1 MSATSPNTVAEE
13 TGGTS
18 KEWSCPS
25 CRLVNSL
32 SSPVCRCMRA
42 RPKESDGWPAIFK
55 GMTFH
60 FNGVIPRT
68 LKHPSHSL
76 EWRMAEAHGA
86 RVTTDFPQGVT
97 HLIYRPGYERS
108 EKVRMSIQRLQ
119 IKCMPIAWMLDS
131 MLQSRELYEGLY
143 KLTVVPAQALP
154 TSSGVMLAHYQH
166 PFYVGNSDT
175 FQIPGYDGGGPESAS
190 LVKTNAGVASAG
202 GGASSSSAGNGA
214 GGTDPAGFPK
224 LQQIPEVVP
233 RVACAHYPSESG
245 NPLLFADCNFYFTF
259 PATEGDNRERAIE
272 IHGGKVLANN
282 NMEGVNYF
290 VYSPTEKKSED
301 MIQAVLYHDAEVA
314 KGDEGVPPVF
324 VNVNWLLD
332 CFFLDEIV
340 PPTSF
345 YQPTEKLLSTLR
357 KKAAR
362 KTTKE

>member
-1 MSATSPNTVAEE
+1 MASTTTTSSDA
-13 TGGTS
+13 

-32 SSPVCRCMRA
+32 STPVCRCMRA
-42 RPKESDGWPAIFK
+42 RPKETDGWPAIFK
-55 GMTFH
+55 GMVFH

-68 LKHPSHSL
+68 LKHSSHSI

-86 RVTTDFPQGVT
+86 RVTNDFPQGVT

-108 EKVRMSIQRLQ
+108 EKVRMSIARLGV
-119 IKCMPIAWMLDS
+119 KCMPIAWMLDS

-143 KLTVVPAQALP
+143 KLTQIPAQALP

-166 PFYVGNSDT
+166 PFYVGNSDS

-190 LVKTNAGVASAG
+190 LVKKNESG
-202 GGASSSSAGNGA
+202 GGSGGVSSSIS
-214 GGTDPAGFPK
+214 GGGGSGSGGQSGPTTDPAGFPK
-224 LQQIPEVVP
+224 LQPIPEVVP
-233 RVACAHYPSESG
+233 RVAAAHYPSESG
-245 NPLLFADCNFYFTF
+245 NSMLFADCNFYFTF
-259 PATEGDNRERAIE
+259 AATEGDNREAAIE
-272 IHGGKVLANN
+272 IHGGKVLTNN
-282 NMEGVNYF
+282 TMEGTNYF
-290 VYSPTEKKSED
+290 IYHPEDKKSED
-301 MIQAVLYHDAEVA
+301 MIQAILYHDNEVA
-314 KGDEGVPPVF
+314 KGDEGNPPVF

-345 YQPTEKLLSTLR
+345 YMPTEKLMSTLR

-362 KTTKE
+362 KNKE